1 MVVGR
6 IEAPSPGHF
15 NRAKAQE
22 NHLKSNVRN
31 IIDFIINKWIN
42 HLKSHAE
49 EYNKQLKG
57 PEYRKRNYKN
67 CKYLENLEMAN
78 QS

>member
-31 IIDFIINKWIN
+31 IIDFIINK
-42 HLKSHAE
+42 
-49 EYNKQLKG
+49 
-57 PEYRKRNYKN
+57 
-67 CKYLENLEMAN
+67 
-78 QS
+78 